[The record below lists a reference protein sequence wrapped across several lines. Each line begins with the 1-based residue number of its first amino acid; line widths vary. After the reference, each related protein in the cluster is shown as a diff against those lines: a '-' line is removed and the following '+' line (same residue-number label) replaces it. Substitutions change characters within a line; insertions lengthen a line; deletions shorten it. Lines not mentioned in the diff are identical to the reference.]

1 MANDSSIRLRLT
13 VLPGSMLHDDLLMQC
28 EGGCSARLLS
38 LAHMGLAFL
47 RMNSS
52 LPAPNPTALP
62 VAAAIV
68 PREAPQP
75 SMVETPQ
82 RQQPPTTVVA
92 AIPDD
97 FNPLVGANLEAL
109 GSYDGS

>member
-13 VLPGSMLHDDLLMQC
+13 VPPGSMLHDDLLMQR

-52 LPAPNPTALP
+52 LPAANPAALP
-62 VAAAIV
+62 VAAATT
-68 PREAPQP
+68 PREAHQP
-75 SMVETPQ
+75 SLLETPQ
-82 RQQPPTTVVA
+82 RPQPHMPVEA

-97 FNPLVGANLEAL
+97 FNPLAGANLDAL
-109 GSYDGS
+109 SSYDGS